1 MKELSIG
8 TGVVTYSLNG
18 TCEVSFNPTDS
29 VFIEKLFNAF
39 DTLDNRQESYKD
51 EVSKNADKREL
62 FVIARKMDGEM
73 REIINDVFDEDVCS
87 ALFGDMNVYA
97 LSDGLPVWAN
107 LMLTIMDEI
116 DTTFAREQK
125 ATNPRISKYTK
136 KYQR

>member
-1 MKELSIG
+1 MKELSLG

-18 TCEVSFNPTDS
+18 ACEVSFNPTES
-29 VFIEKLFNAF
+29 VFIEKLVNSF
-39 DTLDNRQESYKD
+39 DTLDKRQESYKD

-73 REIINDVFDEDVCS
+73 REIINDVFDVDVCS

>member
-18 TCEVSFNPTDS
+18 ACEVSFNPTDS

-39 DTLDNRQESYKD
+39 DTLDKRQESYKD

-62 FVIARKMDGEM
+62 FVIARKMDGGM
-73 REIINDVFDEDVCS
+73 REIINDVFDVDVCS

>member
-18 TCEVSFNPTDS
+18 ACEVSFNPTDS

-39 DTLDNRQESYKD
+39 DTLDKRQESYKD

>member
-1 MKELSIG
+1 MKELNIG

-18 TCEVSFNPTDS
+18 ACEVSFNPTDS

-39 DTLDNRQESYKD
+39 DTLDKRQESYKD

>member
-18 TCEVSFNPTDS
+18 ACEVSFNPTDS

-39 DTLDNRQESYKD
+39 DTLDKRQESYKD

-73 REIINDVFDEDVCS
+73 REIINDVFDVDVCS

-97 LSDGLPVWAN
+97 LSDGLPVWAY
-107 LMLTIMDEI
+107 LKQTTTAEI
-116 DTTFAREQK
+116 DTNFDREQK

>member
-18 TCEVSFNPTDS
+18 ACEVSFNPTDS

-39 DTLDNRQESYKD
+39 DTLDKRQESYKD

-73 REIINDVFDEDVCS
+73 REIINDVFDVDVCS

-107 LMLTIMDEI
+107 LMLTIMD
-116 DTTFAREQK
+116 
-125 ATNPRISKYTK
+125 
-136 KYQR
+136 

>member
-18 TCEVSFNPTDS
+18 TCDVSFNPTDS

-39 DTLDNRQESYKD
+39 DTLDKRQESYKD

-73 REIINDVFDEDVCS
+73 REIINDVFDVDVCS

>member
-18 TCEVSFNPTDS
+18 ACEVSFNPTDS

-73 REIINDVFDEDVCS
+73 REIINDVFDVDVCS

-116 DTTFAREQK
+116 DTAFAREQK

>member
-18 TCEVSFNPTDS
+18 AYEVSFNPTDS

-39 DTLDNRQESYKD
+39 DTLDKRQESYKD

-73 REIINDVFDEDVCS
+73 REIINDVFDVDVCS

>member
-18 TCEVSFNPTDS
+18 ACEVLFNPTDS
-29 VFIEKLFNAF
+29 VFIEKMFNAF
-39 DTLDNRQESYKD
+39 DTLDKRQESYKD

-73 REIINDVFDEDVCS
+73 REIINDVFDVDVCS